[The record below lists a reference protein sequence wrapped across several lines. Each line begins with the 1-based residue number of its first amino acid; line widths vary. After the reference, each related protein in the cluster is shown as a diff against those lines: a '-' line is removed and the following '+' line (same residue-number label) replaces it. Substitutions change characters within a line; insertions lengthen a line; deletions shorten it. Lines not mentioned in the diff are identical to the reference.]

1 MNSFMH
7 AMTRE
12 SQLPIITFMRQ
23 GTSQE
28 WEGMSGF
35 CCQRRYTQ
43 FPFMATNT
51 SISDIYDQS
60 KTQRR
65 ATFGTK
71 QGAANHQSL
80 PWPLTSSLDI
90 IQTHSWHEWEKN
102 CMYPN
107 VFFPQGWIDPPL
119 WQHNEVEKIVS
130 GEYVTDE
137 SCGGKQSKI
146 GSALPRSS
154 SPPGLSYLCNVNAS
168 RS

>member
-60 KTQRR
+60 KTQRT

-90 IQTHSWHEWEKN
+90 IQTHSWHEWEKKLHVPKCLLSPRMN
-102 CMYPN
+102 WPTSMTA
-107 VFFPQGWIDPPL
+107 QR
-119 WQHNEVEKIVS
+119 
-130 GEYVTDE
+130 
-137 SCGGKQSKI
+137 GGKNCQRWVRNRRKLWRQTKQNWLCF
-146 GSALPRSS
+146 AKEFLPTWAVISLQR
-154 SPPGLSYLCNVNAS
+154 
-168 RS
+168 